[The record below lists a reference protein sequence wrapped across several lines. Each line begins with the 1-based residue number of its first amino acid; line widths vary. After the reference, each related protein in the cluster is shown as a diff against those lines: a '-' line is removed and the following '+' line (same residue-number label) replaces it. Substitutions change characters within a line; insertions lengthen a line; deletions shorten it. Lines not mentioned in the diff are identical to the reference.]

1 SLPPWMTTL
10 VFKMTDPV
18 SSVTTYWDLVTGLWD
33 REFVESYS
41 TTSDYLNNMLMYPG
55 GVLKD
60 MTASVV
66 TDNQLAKG
74 RVKFGDQVA
83 RLDTIETNL
92 LAFAGATDNLVQ
104 PEMAE
109 KIVDIVASKDK
120 EFRVA
125 PGGHMGVIIGSKAQ
139 NAVWAESAEWLAQR
153 SGSTQAKAKVKAKT
167 KTKAKAKPKPKAKTK
182 IKTKAR
188 AKARRRA
195 STAN

>member
-1 SLPPWMTTL
+1 
-10 VFKMTDPV
+10 
-18 SSVTTYWDLVTGLWD
+18 
-33 REFVESYS
+33 
-41 TTSDYLNNMLMYPG
+41 MLMYPG

-153 SGSTQAKAKVKAKT
+153 SGNTQAKVKAKT
-167 KTKAKAKPKPKAKTK
+167 KTKAKAKAKPKAKTK

-188 AKARRRA
+188 AKTRRRA
-195 STAN
+195 SAAN